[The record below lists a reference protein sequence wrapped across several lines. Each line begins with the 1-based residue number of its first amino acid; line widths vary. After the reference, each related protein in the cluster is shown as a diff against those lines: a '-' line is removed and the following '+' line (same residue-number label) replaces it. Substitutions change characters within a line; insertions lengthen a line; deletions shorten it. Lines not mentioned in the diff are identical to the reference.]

1 MKLVLQRHRAGAQ
14 IAPFVHSQP
23 DGALMPL
30 AVKGVLII
38 DDECLIADYVAT
50 VLEEEGIAVA
60 GTAASAAEAR
70 VMFNDLQPS
79 ALVCDI
85 RLGSDD
91 GVELARELRA
101 QRDIPVIFVSGFGD
115 QSVLERVNGL
125 AAAGFLQ
132 KPVLPQRLVQAVRN
146 MLADAA

>member
-1 MKLVLQRHRAGAQ
+1 
-14 IAPFVHSQP
+14 
-23 DGALMPL
+23 MPL
-30 AVKGVLII
+30 ADKGVLII

-85 RLGSDD
+85 RLGADD
-91 GVELARELRA
+91 GIELARELRA

-115 QSVLERVNGL
+115 QRVLERVNGL
-125 AAAGFLQ
+125 APASFLQ